1 MLYRGGEDQFNSN
14 SCIEI
19 NGVKLNSSNMEYAM
33 ILKILINGSF
43 EDIATI
49 FKSDIPSKYINF
61 KEYFDEDTMEIDN
74 DVNNELF

>member
-1 MLYRGGEDQFNSN
+1 
-14 SCIEI
+14 
-19 NGVKLNSSNMEYAM
+19 M